1 MEMRLNTLRVPVF
14 GACVVIS
21 MLAVAGCTNKP
32 GALSLTVNPAR
43 DVFGPDEPIELRA
56 SLTAESDRVLLSE
69 SCWWRVD
76 MENKSD
82 NISLRSQRP
91 TRSTKSHNTKS
102 EIAAPFRKM
111 GNVFDVGDS
120 DDRFARMNSGDR
132 RTVNITLK
140 LLGGELYAIADGR
153 GEPQDAGSPQ
163 SWTPGTY
170 TVTVSLDNQSDK
182 PAPLFYRPYKRRV
195 EAECQIRIAR

>member
-1 MEMRLNTLRVPVF
+1 MNPHSHRAPLLGTC
-14 GACVVIS
+14 AIIS
-21 MLAVAGCTNKP
+21 LLAAGCTNKA

-43 DVFGPDEPIELRA
+43 EVFGPNDPIELRA
-56 SLTAESDRVLLSE
+56 SLTAESDRVLISE
-69 SCWWRVD
+69 TCWWRVD
-76 MENKSD
+76 MENKSG
-82 NISLRSQRP
+82 NVTLRSERP
-91 TRSTKSHNTKS
+91 SRPSKSHSTKS

-120 DDRFARMNSGDR
+120 DDRFARMNNGDR
-132 RTVNITLK
+132 RTFNITLK

-153 GEPQDAGSPQ
+153 GEPTDAGSPQ

-170 TVTVSLDNQSDK
+170 TVTVSLENQSDK

-195 EAECQIRIAR
+195 EAECQVRIAR